1 MREIEQMK
9 HQFMRTLVGMTV
21 LLLTGLAAADELNL
35 RVGVTDISRQVY
47 DLHMIIFLIC
57 VAIGVVVFG
66 VLFWS
71 VFNHRKS
78 RGVEPATFHDST
90 KLELAWTIVPTIIL
104 IVMAIPATQVLI
116 AMYDTGGEDMSIE
129 VRGYQWK
136 WQYKYLDD
144 DYNNTLSFFSVMST
158 PREEI
163 YNQSLKG
170 ENYLLQVDEH
180 LRIPTNRKVRFLI
193 TAEDV
198 IHAWWVPDF
207 GIKRDAVPGMLNE
220 LWTIVEEPGIY
231 RGQCT
236 ELCGKDHGF
245 MPIVVEVMPEAEFDA
260 WYASKVSLDMAR
272 QETMGD
278 ALTHEELMAQGES
291 VYGTY
296 CASCHLANGEG
307 VVPVFPAIAGS
318 AIAQGP
324 KGEHLDLV
332 INGVAGS
339 AMQAFGRQLDPAQL
353 ASVVH
358 YQRNAFGNDVGDMT
372 QPQDVINISNGQ

>member
-1 MREIEQMK
+1 MK
-9 HQFMRTLVGMTV
+9 HQFMRILVGMMS
-21 LLLTGLAAADELNL
+21 LLLASFAAADELNL

-47 DLHMIIFLIC
+47 DLHMTIFLIC

-71 VFNHRKS
+71 VFSHRKS
-78 RGVEPATFHDST
+78 RGAEPATFHEST

-163 YNQSLKG
+163 YNKSSKS

-278 ALTHEELMAQGES
+278 PLTHEELMAQGES
-291 VYGTY
+291 IYGTY

-307 VVPVFPAIAGS
+307 VAPVFPAIAGS

-324 KGEHLDLV
+324 KGEHLGLV
-332 INGVAGS
+332 INGVAGT

-353 ASVVH
+353 A
-358 YQRNAFGNDVGDMT
+358 
-372 QPQDVINISNGQ
+372 